1 MKRLKWT
8 GCAVVAALAMSCGS
22 RQVVVD
28 PFRAAEERAIARAR
42 AHETREVFEVRLNP
56 TGCEA
61 PPFEVRLPG
70 EGAPEA
76 EGVWQRVFLE
86 PDDPQGPVAALAT
99 RFETSLATGAGP
111 LTLRVRGRLLSKTRR
126 AANRSPYPVLVVL
139 GECEGASCGDDVL
152 GAPSAPPP
160 QLPGEPGEEPGPT
173 EEVAP

>member
-1 MKRLKWT
+1 M
-8 GCAVVAALAMSCGS
+8 VAALVTSCGS

-76 EGVWQRVFLE
+76 NGVWQRVFLE
-86 PDDPQGPVAALAT
+86 PDDPQGPVAALAA
-99 RFETSLATGAGP
+99 FLETSEATGAGP
-111 LTLRVRGRLLSKTRR
+111 VTVRVRGRLLSKTRR

-139 GECEGASCGDDVL
+139 GECEGASCGDDVP
-152 GAPSAPPP
+152 GAPPHHPPRSSA
-160 QLPGEPGEEPGPT
+160 GPGEERGPT